1 MFDCVGYVFGS
12 GPVFCIDKKKKKKV
26 KEKRKKKGEREE
38 EAGQGN
44 KKESSYICCFQFA
57 ALGTDTA
64 DSSDQWPPE
73 N

>member
-12 GPVFCIDKKKKKKV
+12 GLVFPIDKKKKS
-26 KEKRKKKGEREE
+26 KRKKKEREE
-38 EAGQGN
+38 ERGRGQGN
-44 KKESSYICCFQFA
+44 QKRIQLHLLFSICS
-57 ALGTDTA
+57 LGTDTA